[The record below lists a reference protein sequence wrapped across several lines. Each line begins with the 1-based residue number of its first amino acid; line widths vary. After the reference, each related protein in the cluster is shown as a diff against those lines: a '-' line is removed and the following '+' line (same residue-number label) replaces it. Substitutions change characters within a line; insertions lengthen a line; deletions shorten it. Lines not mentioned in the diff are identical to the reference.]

1 MLISTHDEYCNN
13 VNECYSLS
21 SLQHNIPRSFCL
33 VLVYLCFTT
42 WNLELN
48 LKFCDVAVAAVAVAA
63 VAAAAVA
70 VAVAAAAAKAPLN
83 DPS

>member
-1 MLISTHDEYCNN
+1 MPCVD
-13 VNECYSLS
+13 LS
-21 SLQHNIPRSFCL
+21 GIGKHPHSKGAIGF
-33 VLVYLCFTT
+33 YLCFTT

-48 LKFCDVAVAAVAVAA
+48 LEFCDVAVAAVAVAA